1 MTMTTL
7 KSPLMRCFVGAVLLT
22 LAAGA
27 HAEIRETPLAPVR
40 IVWMSDT
47 TGTDISNAESLLKP
61 FSGQISVN
69 DAANGARLRSRPGR
83 TASLLLD
90 FGKGLCR
97 LRIRHRTADNLA
109 ARLLQRQNLGHG
121 GGHILGPGVGH
132 GLNQD
137 RIASPYFSVAYL
149 YYSRLLPVHGSL
161 LFQNISSRNL
171 QATYHAA
178 FRKSLGAIPPLFQ
191 APSCHNA

>member
-90 FGKGLCR
+90 FGKEIYGGLKLYGGMPQSKASKCFR
-97 LRIRHRTADNLA
+97 VCLGESVTEAMSSVDIDDNP
-109 ARLLQRQNLGHG
+109 QSH
-121 GGHILGPGVGH
+121 
-132 GLNQD
+132 
-137 RIASPYFSVAYL
+137 
-149 YYSRLLPVHGSL
+149 
-161 LFQNISSRNL
+161 
-171 QATYHAA
+171 
-178 FRKSLGAIPPLFQ
+178 
-191 APSCHNA
+191 